1 MKKILF
7 IIYAVTASLGISAQ
21 TVKCWKNGEI
31 VAAAIDCDSVVFMEN
46 EVFVESIIISAENNK
61 TAIRPSERLQ
71 LTAKILPENAN
82 DKSLIWISS
91 DPQVATVDE
100 SGLVTGHLAGEITI
114 TAKNEASKTEG
125 TYSIMVEVV
134 DPEGLTR
141 YSPVGTIG
149 MFGGREAIVVNLGG
163 TFGKVAIETKNYSNS
178 ATYYFQYGQN
188 KQFFEENGW
197 YIPNIEVFGALVA
210 LPHEWDETRNGWVW
224 KIEDNELFL
233 PATGYIK
240 KDRNGGFIKVYPE
253 DKKARYWVSTQVSGH
268 LVYYYYFLYKDVEEG
283 FSFDD
288 CSYYCAFR
296 LFGKLM

>member
-7 IIYAVTASLGISAQ
+7 IIYAVTASFGISAQ

-31 VAAAIDCDSVVFMEN
+31 VATAIDCDSVVFMEN

-71 LTAKILPENAN
+71 LTATILPENAN
-82 DKSLIWISS
+82 DKSLIWTSS

-114 TAKNEASKTEG
+114 TARNEASKTEG

-178 ATYYFQYGQN
+178 ATYYYHSGQN
-188 KQFFEENGW
+188 KQYFEENGW
-197 YIPNIEVFGALVA
+197 YIPNKEEFGALVA

-233 PATGYIK
+233 PATGYIRHDGGGGYWEVSPSK
-240 KDRNGGFIKVYPE
+240 KQ
-253 DKKARYWVSTQVSGH
+253 ARYWVSTKAETH
-268 LVYYYYFLYKDVEEG
+268 AVYYYYFLFVSCYLCE
-283 FSFDD
+283 
-288 CSYYCAFR
+288 
-296 LFGKLM
+296 